1 VLSERGERQVAALV
15 DGLRRRAIV
24 ADRVVSGSLRRQR
37 DTAAPCAAA
46 AGAELTVDS
55 RFDEY
60 DDRDILTHHG
70 GASVGLERQ
79 PGDESISSREFQL
92 VLNQALEQWIAAG
105 AAGPCREPWPGFRT
119 RLLAGLDQLVG
130 ELAKGQTAL
139 IISSGGAIAALSAE
153 LLGLPARALVA
164 FNHVSIN
171 TGITK
176 LTIGRGG
183 TTLVSSNE
191 HAHLEEADRSLISYR

>member
-1 VLSERGERQVAALV
+1 VEALV
-15 DGLRRRAIV
+15 DGLGRRAV
-24 ADRVVSGSLRRQR
+24 VVDRVVSGSLRRQR
-37 DTAAPCAAA
+37 DTAAPCAAT
-46 AGAELTVDS
+46 AGAELTIDP

-60 DDRDILTHHG
+60 DDRDILTHYA
-70 GASVGLERQ
+70 GASVGLERR
-79 PGDESISSREFQL
+79 PGDPSISSREFQL
-92 VLNQALEQWIAAG
+92 ILNQALEQWIAAG
-105 AAGPCREPWPGFRT
+105 ADSPCREPWPAFRA
-119 RLLAGLDQLVG
+119 RLLTGLDQLVG

-153 LLGLPARALVA
+153 LLGVPPRAFVA

-176 LTIGRGG
+176 LTVGRGG

-191 HAHLEEADRSLISYR
+191 HAHLDEADRSLISYR

>member
-24 ADRVVSGSLRRQR
+24 ADRVVSGALRRQR

-46 AGAELTVDS
+46 VDAELTIDS

-70 GASVGLERQ
+70 VVSIGLERQ
-79 PGDESISSREFQL
+79 PGDEPISSREFQL
-92 VLNQALEQWIAAG
+92 ILNQALEQWIRAG
-105 AAGPCREPWPGFRT
+105 ADSPCREPWPEFRT
-119 RLLAGLDQLVG
+119 RLRAGLDQLAG
-130 ELAKGQTAL
+130 DLAKGQTAL

-153 LLGLPARALVA
+153 LLGLPPDALVA

-176 LTIGRGG
+176 LTVGRGG

-191 HAHLEEADRSLISYR
+191 HAHLDEVERSLISYR